1 MDLDVINPSTFQ
13 IGQRET
19 EEANYQVL
27 VRYSSICK
35 LGIGHDGFRQP
46 CKYPRYLHPF
56 IINDGLNR

>member
-1 MDLDVINPSTFQ
+1 MDLDVINPSAFQ

-19 EEANYQVL
+19 EEVNYQIL

-35 LGIGHDGFRQP
+35 LGIGKDVFRQP
-46 CKYPRYLHPF
+46 CKCSRYLHPF